1 MNILNIEQ
9 EHLADH
15 QVKLVVEF
23 EQELMEQYKRRA
35 ARKIAEKSKIP
46 GFRPGKAPYDVIVR
60 TYGDEAIKE
69 QAVEMIVDDK
79 YGEVLD
85 QAGIKPGAT
94 GSLQEIVSVEPP
106 KFIFVVPKEPE
117 VKLGDYRSVR
127 KPYELEPITEEDL
140 EKILLNVRNSYA
152 TTESVDRAAQ
162 LGDMVYLKLTGKL
175 DKVKEGEKEAFIDNV
190 SYEMIVGG
198 SETDPDTW
206 PFEGFSKSLVGMS
219 KNEEKVL
226 EHKYPKDH
234 SDENLKGKKAKFT
247 VTVEEVKVLKVP
259 ALDEDFARMLGNFEN
274 VDALK
279 EQVKDQAEHQRKHE
293 YDDAYFDELIGQ
305 LVADSEIKYPPQVLE
320 EETRD
325 LVKNFEENLGRQK
338 MDMDAYLK
346 MRELSRDDFVGQEVK
361 PAAIKRLERSLVL
374 SEIANA
380 EKIQVDQKELQ
391 QFVSLQMDSL
401 LRSPGFENVKGQQ
414 AMQQLANAVMMDS
427 ANRLYN
433 QKTLERL
440 QAIATG
446 MADALPDEVAETK
459 SSDEKKKPA
468 KKKTTAAKT
477 TAAKKTVKK
486 DTGNEPDK
494 E

>member
-1 MNILNIEQ
+1 
-9 EHLADH
+9 
-15 QVKLVVEF
+15 
-23 EQELMEQYKRRA
+23 
-35 ARKIAEKSKIP
+35 
-46 GFRPGKAPYDVIVR
+46 
-60 TYGDEAIKE
+60 
-69 QAVEMIVDDK
+69 
-79 YGEVLD
+79 
-85 QAGIKPGAT
+85 
-94 GSLQEIVSVEPP
+94 
-106 KFIFVVPKEPE
+106 
-117 VKLGDYRSVR
+117 
-127 KPYELEPITEEDL
+127 
-140 EKILLNVRNSYA
+140 
-152 TTESVDRAAQ
+152 
-162 LGDMVYLKLTGKL
+162 
-175 DKVKEGEKEAFIDNV
+175 
-190 SYEMIVGG
+190 
-198 SETDPDTW
+198 
-206 PFEGFSKSLVGMS
+206 
-219 KNEEKVL
+219 
-226 EHKYPKDH
+226 
-234 SDENLKGKKAKFT
+234 
-247 VTVEEVKVLKVP
+247 
-259 ALDEDFARMLGNFEN
+259 
-274 VDALK
+274 
-279 EQVKDQAEHQRKHE
+279 
-293 YDDAYFDELIGQ
+293 
-305 LVADSEIKYPPQVLE
+305 
-320 EETRD
+320 
-325 LVKNFEENLGRQK
+325 VKNFEENLGRQK

>member
-1 MNILNIEQ
+1 MNIELEQ
-9 EHLADH
+9 LADH

-60 TYGDEAIKE
+60 TYGEDAIKE

-117 VKLGDYRSVR
+117 VKLGDYRSIR
-127 KPYELEPITEEDL
+127 KSYNLEPITEEDL

-152 TTESVDRAAQ
+152 TTESVERPAQ

-175 DKVKEGEKEAFIDNV
+175 DKVQEGEKEAFIDNV

-206 PFEGFSKSLVGMS
+206 PYEGFSQTLVGMS
-219 KNEEKVL
+219 KNEEKVV
-226 EHKYPKDH
+226 EHKYLKDH
-234 SDENLKGKKAKFT
+234 SDESLKGKKAKFT
-247 VTVEEVKVLKVP
+247 ITVEEVKVLKLP
-259 ALDEDFARMLGNFEN
+259 ALDDDFARMLGNFDS
-274 VDALK
+274 VDALRN
-279 EQVKDQAEHQRKHE
+279 QVREQAEHQRKHE
-293 YDDAYFDELIGQ
+293 YDDVYFDELIEQ
-305 LVADSEIKYPPQVLE
+305 VVSESEIMYPPQVLE

-325 LVKNFEENLGRQK
+325 LEKNFEENLGRQK
-338 MDMDAYLK
+338 MDLDAYLK
-346 MRELSRDDFVGQEVK
+346 MRELTREAFIEEEVK
-361 PAAIKRLERSLVL
+361 PAAIKRLSRSLVL
-374 SEIANA
+374 SEIAKL

-391 QFVSLQMDSL
+391 EIVSMQMDSL
-401 LRSPGFENVKGQQ
+401 LRSQGFEKVKGQQ
-414 AMQQLANAVMMDS
+414 AVQQLASAVMMDS

-446 MADALPDEVAETK
+446 VAETLV
-459 SSDEKKKPA
+459 DDTAAAELVEGKKKPA
-468 KKKTTAAKT
+468 KKKVSTAKTT
-477 TAAKKTVKK
+477 TAAKKAMKIEQADVQ
-486 DTGNEPDK
+486 DSE
-494 E
+494 